1 MKHVFGGLEKESE
14 RSLHELPQ
22 RRISVPVEEVLFT
35 QRKISSS
42 FRDPSLPSFR
52 DLIAAL
58 NAWRVRPD
66 EEDDFLELE
75 AVTYEHQGRRWYHSI
90 ENRRLSQATSGSHE
104 SCLEPNGNHQ
114 HESPSYC

>member
-75 AVTYEHQGRRWYHSI
+75 AVTYEHSDVLCAHV
-90 ENRRLSQATSGSHE
+90 RLVILAACTATS
-104 SCLEPNGNHQ
+104 
-114 HESPSYC
+114 

>member
-35 QRKISSS
+35 ERKIGSA
-42 FRDPSLPSFR
+42 FRDQSLPAFR

-58 NAWRVRPD
+58 
-66 EEDDFLELE
+66 
-75 AVTYEHQGRRWYHSI
+75 T
-90 ENRRLSQATSGSHE
+90 
-104 SCLEPNGNHQ
+104 
-114 HESPSYC
+114 